1 MCCTVLA
8 MTESTHTTVS
18 AAVLTVE
25 EAALMLR
32 ISRQSAYQA
41 VHTGEIPTV
50 KIGRRM
56 LVPRVALE
64 RMLDIP
70 NDERPEATSPGV
82 RTTVGVG
89 GARVGTD

>member
-1 MCCTVLA
+1 MLA
-8 MTESTHTTVS
+8 MTESIHTAVP

-25 EAALMLR
+25 EAAQMLR

-41 VHTGEIPTV
+41 VHNGELPTV

-56 LVPRVALE
+56 LVPRIALE
-64 RMLDIP
+64 RMLGITE
-70 NDERPEATSPGV
+70 DERPEATTPGA

-89 GARVGTD
+89 GARVGSP